1 MEFILYQMK
10 LVLARNDFVR
20 CQILSR
26 KISNRALNE
35 KGIEASKIQYYKN
48 MVQYYVHEKEL
59 LEAAKAYQLIYDT
72 INKATPEEAAVL
84 EAKYPNDRVE
94 AFQNFVLYLLI
105 SSYDQ
110 VKVDLLKV
118 VESTYPRELEKQE
131 NEKISSWVKKMLN
144 FELMMI

>member
-1 MEFILYQMK
+1 VEFILYQMK

>member
-1 MEFILYQMK
+1 MK

>member
-1 MEFILYQMK
+1 VEFILYQMK

-84 EAKYPNDRVE
+84 EARYPNDRVE

-110 VKVDLLKV
+110 IKVDLLKV

>member
-1 MEFILYQMK
+1 MK

-84 EAKYPNDRVE
+84 EARYPNDRVE

>member
-1 MEFILYQMK
+1 VEFILYQMK

-84 EAKYPNDRVE
+84 EARYPNDRVE